1 MSKKRGREAHD
12 ILENLGKKP
21 SKDSNS
27 QHPSDAFEE
36 IDSNYKGP
44 TFLDDLETA
53 DIIFDKDE
61 QFEKAYN
68 NATDADVLLEYLTFL
83 KQLPTNLPTKI
94 KPILTKVKDHLKIRT
109 VMKTVS
115 ESNDQSNK
123 LFGQDPY
130 NPSTG

>member
-1 MSKKRGREAHD
+1 MSKKRGH
-12 ILENLGKKP
+12 
-21 SKDSNS
+21 
-27 QHPSDAFEE
+27 
-36 IDSNYKGP
+36 NYKGP

-109 VMKTVS
+109 VMKTVG